1 MKDQQTRE
9 RFVDLRANGWSYE
22 RIAKELNVSK
32 QSLINWSKQL
42 SLEISNLRA
51 VQLEAVQ
58 EEYSLLKRQRIEI
71 LGQKLKAVK
80 DELDQRNLADIP
92 TDKLFTILFKGH
104 AILEQDVPELTFQEE
119 SLDPEWAIELKSVQ
133 SWKA

>member
-1 MKDQQTRE
+1 M
-9 RFVDLRANGWSYE
+9 
-22 RIAKELNVSK
+22 SK

-51 VQLEAVQ
+51 IQVEAIQ
-58 EEYSLLKRQRIEI
+58 EQYCLLKRQRIEI

-80 DELDQRNLADIP
+80 DELDRRNLADIP
-92 TDKLFTILFKGH
+92 TEKLFNILLKGH
-104 AILEQDVPELTFQEE
+104 AILEQNVPELTFQEE
-119 SLDPEWAIELKSVQ
+119 SLDPEWTIDIKPIQ